1 MNLIPLDEVIHFD
14 AQTSTP
20 STSVAVDADSTPTYS
35 LFEEDTDT
43 PIVTGNFTKR
53 TGLTG
58 EYRGSITLSAA
69 NGCEVGKCYNL
80 KAYATVGSAAG
91 KCVVMRFRVAP
102 AESSAG
108 VPKGDVSHFGGTAGT
123 FASGVPET
131 KVASVAAGAI
141 TAAAIAT
148 DAIDADALATDAV
161 TEIQSGLST
170 LNAAGIRTAVG
181 LASANLDTQLGDLPT
196 ATEIA
201 DGIIARNIA
210 GGSSTGRTVGHALAA
225 IRNKS
230 AITAIDET
238 AGTATL
244 TVYDTDDTSVLFTA
258 SISLTT
264 LTKSITA
271 MDPA

>member
-1 MNLIPLDEVIHFD
+1 MSLIPVDEVVYFD
-14 AQTSTP
+14 VITSTP
-20 STSVAVDADSTPTYS
+20 STSAAVDADSAPTFAVY
-35 LFEEDTDT
+35 EEATDT
-43 PIVTGNFTKR
+43 AILDAQTMTKR
-53 TGLTG
+53 TALTG
-58 EYRGSITLSAA
+58 NYRGTFTASAA
-69 NGCEVGKCYNL
+69 NGFEAGKWYNVV
-80 KAYATVGSAAG
+80 ATGVVGSVTG
-91 KCVVMRFRVAP
+91 KCVAMRFRVAP
-102 AESSAG
+102 AENVAG
-108 VPKGDVSHFGGTAGT
+108 VPEVDVTHFNGTAGT
-123 FASGVPET
+123 FAAGIPET

-161 TEIQSGLST
+161 TEI
-170 LNAAGIRTAVG
+170 
-181 LASANLDTQLGDLPT
+181 
-196 ATEIA
+196 A

-210 GGSSTGRTVGHALAA
+210 GGSSTGRTVGQALAA

-258 SISLTT
+258 AISLTT